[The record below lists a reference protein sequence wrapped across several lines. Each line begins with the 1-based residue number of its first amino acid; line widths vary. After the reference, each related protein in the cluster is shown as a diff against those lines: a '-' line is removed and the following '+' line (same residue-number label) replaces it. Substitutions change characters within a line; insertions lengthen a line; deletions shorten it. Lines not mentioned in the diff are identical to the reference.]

1 MKWIHLE
8 TYGPI
13 VNGQTQKLWKVG
25 KEGEGGKIPVFD
37 SRNKDV

>member
-13 VNGQTQKLWKVG
+13 VNGQTQKLWKIV
-25 KEGEGGKIPVFD
+25 EGGGEVELPVFD